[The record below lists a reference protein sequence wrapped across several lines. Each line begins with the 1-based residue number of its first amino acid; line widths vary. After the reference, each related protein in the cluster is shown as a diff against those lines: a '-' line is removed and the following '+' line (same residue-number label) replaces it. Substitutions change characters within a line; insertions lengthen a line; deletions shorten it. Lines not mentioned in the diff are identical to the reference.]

1 MTHLHVT
8 WIVQYDKAHSHV
20 YSCTGS
26 KGKHGVLVRN
36 SWVWVMSRIRMCH
49 VTYINEWCHV
59 WMCHVTYQCGMSH
72 TWMNSYTRLKSK
84 HGALVRNSC
93 LPACSHCSST
103 TANRLPLP
111 PVFYHNRAFWM
122 NLGLFCSRQGSF
134 EWWQGSF
141 AFPLHSYLPACSHCA
156 LKSANCLPPP
166 PVAYHNTAL
175 LLKCRALLSQYR
187 ALLLFFYT
195 AACPLA
201 VTAFWHARIA
211 FTRLR
216 WRMRIELFC

>member
-1 MTHLHVT
+1 MCASVCSVPRVAANILHVLYLCVYICACMYVYSYICIYIYIYMYICIYIHIGSAVFMTHLHVT

-122 NLGLFCSRQGSF
+122 NLGLFCQRQGSF
-134 EWWQGSF
+134 ECW
-141 AFPLHSYLPACSHCA
+141 
-156 LKSANCLPPP
+156 
-166 PVAYHNTAL
+166 
-175 LLKCRALLSQYR
+175 
-187 ALLLFFYT
+187 
-195 AACPLA
+195 
-201 VTAFWHARIA
+201 
-211 FTRLR
+211 
-216 WRMRIELFC
+216 